1 MKPLPAQ
8 KIAGTRSAHEDM
20 PSLPAGL
27 SASSGSFSKSNRR
40 AVSSPVQRAYPWLLM
55 ASTLMAGTF
64 CLLYIS
70 KPVIIAA
77 GNKES
82 TSAKNDVQSVSPG
95 NQAITKS
102 VGLLPDKERLP
113 GDSGVHP
120 ATSASPVDP
129 RRSILPPSH
138 ATNFEETNLRIQHI
152 LTAEAPGGHVDRI
165 DLEVPVLY
173 QSRSLRWTPAEVAEA
188 RELLA
193 RLMDYQEKSQSMR
206 AEGIQLLDAWNRL
219 IGNSLPAHDLRAD
232 SPSLPANQ
240 VDTAESPR
248 LADSL
253 SNGSIQIQPS
263 GK

>member
-1 MKPLPAQ
+1 
-8 KIAGTRSAHEDM
+8 M
-20 PSLPAGL
+20 PSLPTGL
-27 SASSGSFSKSNRR
+27 SASSGSFSKTNRR
-40 AVSSPVQRAYPWLLM
+40 ANSSPVQRAYPWLLM

-64 CLLYIS
+64 CLLYIT
-70 KPVIIAA
+70 KPVIVAA
-77 GNKES
+77 GNKETTAS
-82 TSAKNDVQSVSPG
+82 KPDTLSAPAG
-95 NQAITKS
+95 NPANTKS

-113 GDSGVHP
+113 GDSNTK
-120 ATSASPVDP
+120 AAANASPANP

-173 QSRSLRWTPAEVAEA
+173 QSRSLRWTPAQVAEA
-188 RELLA
+188 RGLLT
-193 RLMDYQEKSQSMR
+193 RLMDYQEKSQSLR
-206 AEGIQLLDAWNRL
+206 AEGMQLLDSWNRL
-219 IGNSLPAHDLRAD
+219 IGESLPAHDLRAD